1 MHSRRWQVVAAGVLR
16 SQRRS
21 FAHFGVASG
30 IGAGV
35 TALHASLVPIAGLTG
50 GTFVALVGLGLA
62 ARIVTLYWSL
72 YGDRA
77 VSQLAAIVPQLQE
90 AHMQFCEV
98 ALHPKSLDVEI
109 KLASAK
115 FERARSRLMRQHGTS
130 NMRALVPHFAV
141 AAVLLSIF
149 VGPLPLVPLEAVG
162 RGPQLGC
169 LVWDPIAVGA
179 SLLCLRNVDVALKR
193 RLGFS
198 SRKDKRIHHIR
209 YAAAAASVGWSL
221 ACMASVIPPTSGPV
235 TLGIAL
241 GGILHNLLYR
251 SRSFPTHLWHLRLSS
266 NARYLRRPL
275 RLNRR
280 TPPVDEASLRDSHVH
295 RPPAAVSEGEVHAGG
310 HVRSKNTQVREV
322 PRTLER
328 LIGDEHMRLFSVY
341 LYCLPTSS
349 PFSLQYYLSGRN
361 SKGIIVVKEDPYHG
375 CRD

>member
-251 SRSFPTHLWHLRLSS
+251 SRSF
-266 NARYLRRPL
+266 
-275 RLNRR
+275 
-280 TPPVDEASLRDSHVH
+280 
-295 RPPAAVSEGEVHAGG
+295 
-310 HVRSKNTQVREV
+310 
-322 PRTLER
+322 R
-328 LIGDEHMRLFSVY
+328 LIFGICDYPATHGTYGDLCASIEEHHQWMRQAFETHTSTVRLQQYQKVKSMLEDMCDQRIRKYVKY
-341 LYCLPTSS
+341 LGRW
-349 PFSLQYYLSGRN
+349 SG
-361 SKGIIVVKEDPYHG
+361 
-375 CRD
+375 